1 MNFCWK
7 MKDLIK
13 AELTQAR
20 DVLDRFLSDDNVIA
34 RIADAAKI
42 MADAVKAGH
51 KIISCGN
58 GGSMSDASHF
68 AEELTGRYRGDHRP
82 IPAIAISDA
91 PHISCTANDY
101 GYEAIFSRFV
111 EALGNSGDV
120 LLAIST
126 SGNSKNV
133 INAVNVAKSKGI
145 KVIALTGKT
154 GGTLASLADVEIRVP
169 HNGEADR
176 IQEVHIKVI
185 HIFIY
190 LIERELGM

>member
-1 MNFCWK
+1 MNYCWM

-13 AELTQAR
+13 TELTQAR

-68 AEELTGRYRGDHRP
+68 AEELTGRYRGDRRP

-154 GGTLASLADVEIRVP
+154 GGTLASLADEEIRVP

>member
-34 RIADAAKI
+34 HIADAAKI

-68 AEELTGRYRGDHRP
+68 AEELTGRYRGDRRP

>member
-1 MNFCWK
+1 M
-7 MKDLIK
+7 IK
-13 AELTQAR
+13 IELTQAR
-20 DVLDRFLSDDNVIA
+20 EVLDRFLNDDATIA

-68 AEELTGRYRGDHRP
+68 AEELTGRYRGDRRP

-145 KVIALTGKT
+145 KIIALTGKT

>member
-1 MNFCWK
+1 MI
-7 MKDLIK
+7 DLIK
-13 AELTQAR
+13 SELLLAR
-20 DVLDRFLSDDNVIA
+20 EVLDRFLSDEAVLQKIS
-34 RIADAAKI
+34 DAATI
-42 MADAVKAGH
+42 MADSIKAGC

-68 AEELTGRYRGDHRP
+68 AEELTGRYRGDRKP

-101 GYEAIFSRFV
+101 GYNAIFSRFV
-111 EALGNSGDV
+111 EALGNGDDV

-126 SGNSKNV
+126 SGNSQNV
-133 INAVNVAKSKGI
+133 LNAVEVAKSKGM

-154 GGTLASLADVEIRVP
+154 GGRLADLADVEIRVP
-169 HNGEADR
+169 HSGEADR
-176 IQEVHIKVI
+176 IQEIHIKVI

-190 LIERELGM
+190 LIEKQLGV

>member
-1 MNFCWK
+1 
-7 MKDLIK
+7 
-13 AELTQAR
+13 
-20 DVLDRFLSDDNVIA
+20 VLDRFLNDDAIIS

-68 AEELTGRYRGDHRP
+68 AEELTGRYRGDRRP

-154 GGTLASLADVEIRVP
+154 GGQLASLADVEIRVP